1 MDKPLTE
8 KTEEQKDFLIQ
19 GSENTDYMVKKKKK
33 TGGFDFNK
41 TVDFCSIKNTMNR
54 VKTDDTEGKA
64 FAVSKLDKALNLWN
78 SQGIPTI

>member
-1 MDKPLTE
+1 
-8 KTEEQKDFLIQ
+8 
-19 GSENTDYMVKKKKK
+19 
-33 TGGFDFNK
+33 
-41 TVDFCSIKNTMNR
+41 MNG

>member
-33 TGGFDFNK
+33 NWW
-41 TVDFCSIKNTMNR
+41 I
-54 VKTDDTEGKA
+54 
-64 FAVSKLDKALNLWN
+64 
-78 SQGIPTI
+78 